1 MRGMSLARVGTWV
14 LRHLPPHRYLEALS
28 GDLLEEFA
36 SGQRTAG
43 WYCRQVMA
51 AVGLTL
57 LRSSRGY
64 GFPLAF
70 SAVWSLLYPAWQQ
83 LLWTGWMEGS
93 VDARWWALD
102 WPYSALLEIGS
113 GMLPALLFLWLGFA
127 VYVALR
133 AGLVSDPG
141 WGRRNEF
148 SWGRVPASFSFSLS
162 VLLVAT
168 LAVFGLAGGSREDH
182 SQVLGH
188 AIFFLAP
195 YRPVLS
201 LPLGLSLLASIL
213 SARTPAEARTL
224 PAR

>member
-1 MRGMSLARVGTWV
+1 MSLARVGTWV
-14 LRHLPPHRYLEALS
+14 LRQLPWHPYAEALL

-36 SGQRTAG
+36 SGRRTAG

-51 AVGLTL
+51 AVGMTV

-70 SAVWSLLYPAWQQ
+70 SAAWSLLYPVWQRP
-83 LLWTGWMEGS
+83 LWTSWMEGA
-93 VDARWWALD
+93 VYPRWWALD
-102 WPYSALLEIGS
+102 WPYSAVLEIGS

-133 AGLVSDPG
+133 AGVGVDPG
-141 WGRRNEF
+141 RGRRSEF
-148 SWGRVPASFSFSLS
+148 SWRRVPVSFSFSLS

-168 LAVFGLAGGSREDH
+168 LAVFGLAGDARGDH
-182 SQVLGH
+182 SRALGD

-213 SARTPAEARTL
+213 SARRPLPDARVL
-224 PAR
+224 RVR